1 MKVIYYYLL
10 LAALLGCLVYVPTRY
25 EIETEKESIVSGYQF
40 QITKDPATSLFS
52 RFAYDDERLNIFP
65 TYRSLAMVEVYLAAT
80 KTPFMRSV
88 TPRRFIQSLQQRNTK
103 FQIRN
108 GELEALEAN
117 FALYLET
124 LNDFLCLVDEMG
136 GDPMLSKQQFNQQ
149 LEQKAKQAVA
159 RKSWATFKQ
168 KRKLVW
174 KSFRQFRAQLKM
186 TYETEKALI
195 NQYLYH
201 QHLFDSLNGLWNT
214 NNERLAIYVYTQ
226 QKLFHGNW
234 ALGDLAGLV
243 VITKE
248 NGLFSSDTPTIRRD
262 YPSFTGKKNHLAV
275 FLREGANGA
284 TVSHEFGHLYYLY
297 HHWDQ
302 YMDFIK
308 KKGKCY
314 VIGGH
319 GIGDPSGEAAILA
332 ELGKMP
338 RIEKS
343 VDPNQ
348 KMGDNLITA
357 AAAKRH

>member
-1 MKVIYYYLL
+1 MKVIYYYLF

-25 EIETEKESIVSGYQF
+25 EVETEKESIVSGYQF
-40 QITKDPATSLFS
+40 RITKDPTTSLFS

-65 TYRSLAMVEVYLAAT
+65 TYRSLATVEVYLAAT
-80 KTPFMRSV
+80 KTPFIPSV

-124 LNDFLCLVDEMG
+124 LNDFLCLVAKMG
-136 GDPMLSKQQFNQQ
+136 GDPMLSKQKFNQQ
-149 LEQKAKQAVA
+149 LVLKANLAA
-159 RKSWATFKQ
+159 AEKSWPAFKQ

-174 KSFRQFRAQLKM
+174 KSFRQFRTQLK
-186 TYETEKALI
+186 TAYETEKALI

-201 QHLFDSLNGLWNT
+201 KPLFDSLNGLWNT
-214 NNERLAIYVYTQ
+214 NKERLVIYVYTQ
-226 QKLFHGNW
+226 KKLFHENS

-248 NGLFSSDTPTIRRD
+248 DGLFSSDTPTIRRD
-262 YPSFTGKKNHLAV
+262 YPSFTGKKNNLAV

-302 YMDFIK
+302 YMEFIK

-314 VIGGH
+314 VVGGH

-348 KMGDNLITA
+348 RMGDSLITA
-357 AAAKRH
+357 AKRH